1 MAKYFTLATINP
13 YKDTIIYNNAIQ
25 HSIKAGV
32 ISIVPNC
39 SNKLLLN
46 LLSGEK
52 MEVIISI
59 TPLELN
65 EKLVN
70 SLEKLVLKQINI
82 VRTTPTSQGL
92 EQGDYYE
99 INPGSIKATIASLLY
114 KWDQDLENNKISILD
129 LAIDLMI
136 RLVRGHFLSNG
147 NKRLGIISCGAF
159 LASVGLYL
167 KWNNNKV
174 QYLNNWEKIMITIA
188 EGKISKDI
196 DEIKE
201 KMNLRKIFE
210 EAIYLSIK
218 WIEV

>member
-1 MAKYFTLATINP
+1 MPKYFTLATINHS
-13 YKDTIIYNNAIQ
+13 KDTIIYNNAIQ
-25 HSIKAGV
+25 RSIKAGV
-32 ISIVPNC
+32 ISTIPNC

-46 LLSGEK
+46 LLSGEE
-52 MEVIISI
+52 MEIILSI

-70 SLEKLVLKQINI
+70 SLENLILKQIEI
-82 VRTTPTSQGL
+82 VKNTPTSQGL
-92 EQGDYYE
+92 EQGNYYE
-99 INPGSIKATIASLLY
+99 KNPGSIKATIASLLY
-114 KWDQDLENNKISILD
+114 KWEQDLANKKISILD

-147 NKRLGIISCGAF
+147 NKRLGIISCGTF

-174 QYLNNWEKIMITIA
+174 QYLNNWEKIMIQIA

-196 DEIKE
+196 EEIKE
-201 KMNLRKIFE
+201 KLNLTKIFE
-210 EAIYLSIK
+210 ESIYLSIK